1 MATHPDI
8 LDQHESLRKPLLTSV
23 TFHALVFGSV
33 AAFAIIGGTTEH
45 LGDPNSL
52 GGGAVAITPVSKI
65 PLPPKEGRINPV
77 ANDTHSVVPAKPD
90 KVEKVKEPEPDKD
103 AFAIKA
109 RKNPKR
115 PQERAAAAQKYTALK
130 NPKENQVFNQ
140 TAPAA
145 VSPMYSQ
152 APGGGGV
159 GSGSSSPFGNR
170 FGYYEQLL
178 RDAVS
183 RNWHTEQF
191 DARMQTLPA
200 AVITFEVFRDGS
212 VKNVRVSQSS
222 GNFAVDQ
229 SAQRAILASVPLPK
243 LPQGYEHDSA
253 ILEFWFRLQK

>member
-1 MATHPDI
+1 MANHSDI
-8 LDQHESLRKPLLTSV
+8 LDQHESLGKPFLGSI
-23 TFHALVFGSV
+23 TFHALLVGSV
-33 AAFAIIGGTTEH
+33 IGLGFISGTTEH
-45 LGDPNSL
+45 LGDPKSL

-65 PLPPKEGRINPV
+65 PLPSREGRVNPV
-77 ANDTHSVVPAKPD
+77 ANDTKSVIPSKLE
-90 KVEKVKEPEPDKD
+90 KVEKAKALESDPEAISLKSKKEQKRLKD
-103 AFAIKA
+103 
-109 RKNPKR
+109 
-115 PQERAAAAQKYTALK
+115 RAAAQQKYTALK
-130 NPKENQVFNQ
+130 DPKENQVYSQ

-145 VSPMYSQ
+145 RTPMFSA

-183 RNWHTEQF
+183 RNWKTDQF

-200 AVITFEVFRDGS
+200 VVVSFEVFKDGS
-212 VKNVRVSQSS
+212 VKNVRVTQSS

-243 LPQGYEHDSA
+243 LPQEYEHNSA
-253 ILEFWFRLQK
+253 VLEFWFRLQK

>member
-1 MATHPDI
+1 MAAHPDI
-8 LDQHESLRKPLLTSV
+8 LDQHERIRKPLLGSV
-23 TFHALVFGSV
+23 TFHALIFGSI
-33 AAFAIIGGTTEH
+33 AALSFISGTTEH
-45 LGDPNSL
+45 LGDPKSL

-77 ANDTHSVVPAKPD
+77 ANDTHSVIPAKPE
-90 KVEKVKEPEPDKD
+90 KVEKAKAPPPDPD
-103 AFAIKA
+103 AIALKSKKVQKRVQEKA
-109 RKNPKR
+109 AS
-115 PQERAAAAQKYTALK
+115 QQKYTSLK
-130 NPKENQVFNQ
+130 EPKENQVYNR

-145 VSPMYSQ
+145 VSPMFSQ

-159 GSGSSSPFGNR
+159 GSGSTSPFGNR

-191 DARMQTLPA
+191 DARMQSLPA
-200 AVITFEVFRDGS
+200 VVVTFEVFKDGS

-243 LPQGYEHDSA
+243 LPPAYEHDSA
-253 ILEFWFRLQK
+253 VLEFWFRLQK